1 MKKLI
6 FVALVICLAMPG
18 FAQKSAIRVEVTGKG
33 SPVVFLPGF
42 GCSGHVWDNMVEVLK
57 KNHECHIVSYAG
69 FDGVPAINTLWM
81 ATVEKSL
88 QQYLTDEKLDRIT
101 IVGHS
106 IGGTFG
112 LMLSNVPQSKVARL
126 VVVDMLPCIG
136 MVMIPNYKPE
146 YITFDNPYNKKLLD
160 MNNADFK
167 AMQKQMT
174 SGMCAD
180 TTQQKQ
186 IVEWMMMADR
196 KTYVYGY
203 TELMQIDLRQA
214 LKTIEQP
221 VLVLAAG
228 KYPTKEQIL
237 KIYDEQYLNLKNKT
251 IRFVDNSAH
260 FVMYDQ
266 PLKLSEEITNFITV
280 K

>member
-1 MKKLI
+1 MKKLF
-6 FVALVICLAMPG
+6 FVALGICLAVSG
-18 FAQKSAIRVEVTGKG
+18 FAQKSAIRIEVTGNG

-42 GCSGHVWDNMVEVLK
+42 GCSGQVWNKIVDGLK
-57 KNHECHIVSYAG
+57 KDHECHLITYAG
-69 FDGVPAINTLWM
+69 FDGVPAIDTLWLS
-81 ATVEKSL
+81 TVEQSI
-88 QQYLTDEKLDRIT
+88 QQYLADKHLDRVT

-112 LMLSNVPQSKVARL
+112 LMLSAAPQSKVAQL

-136 MVMIPNYKPE
+136 LVMIPNFKPE
-146 YITFDNPYNKKLLD
+146 YVTYDNPYNKRLLAL
-160 MNNADFK
+160 NNTDFK

-174 SGMCAD
+174 ATMCSD
-180 TTQQKQ
+180 TLQQKQ
-186 IVEWMMMADR
+186 IVDWMMMADR

-203 TELMQIDLRQA
+203 TELMRLDLRDT
-214 LKTIEQP
+214 LKSIEQP
-221 VLVLAAG
+221 VLLLAAG

-237 KIYDEQYLNLKNKT
+237 KTYDDQYLNLKNKT
-251 IRFVDNSAH
+251 LKFVDSSSH

-266 PLKLSEEITNFITV
+266 PQKLSEEITNFITI

>member
-6 FVALVICLAMPG
+6 FAVLVICLAMPV
-18 FAQKSAIRVEVTGKG
+18 FAQKSAIRVDVTGKG
-33 SPVVFLPGF
+33 SPLVFLPGF

-57 KNHECHIVSYAG
+57 KDHECHIVSYAG
-69 FDGVPAINTLWM
+69 FDGVPAVDTLWM

-88 QQYLTDEKLDRIT
+88 QQYFTDKKLDRVT

-136 MVMIPNYKPE
+136 QVMIPNYKPE
-146 YITFDNPYNKKLLD
+146 YITFDNPYNKKLLN
-160 MNNADFK
+160 MNNSDFK

-174 SGMCAD
+174 VGMCAD

-196 KTYVYGY
+196 RTYVYGY
-203 TELMQIDLRQA
+203 TIDLREA
-214 LKTIEQP
+214 LKTVEQP
-221 VLVLAAG
+221 VLVIAAG